1 MKEMNKNIA
10 MNIRNYLE
18 IFGISQLELAQKLN
32 CSNSTVSMWVKG
44 NATPRLEKI
53 DQMCEIFGCERSDI
67 VSDTPKSA
75 TEVKQAWRV
84 RAFIKRFQAM
94 QAEDQLDLLAYME
107 DNYGEEKEG
116 DL

>member
-1 MKEMNKNIA
+1 MKETNKNIA

-75 TEVKQAWRV
+75 MEAKQARRV
-84 RAFIKRFQAM
+84 RTFIKRFQTM

-107 DNYGEEKEG
+107 DHYGEEKEG